1 MTALIPRK
9 ARASKPSVINQVAAL
24 QSVED
29 RRAIQETVFLV
40 GRPHLR
46 KSIRSAMF
54 EPLSKGIRKL
64 IW

>member
-9 ARASKPSVINQVAAL
+9 ASTSRPRVINQVAAL

-29 RRAIQETVFLV
+29 RRAMQETVFLA

-46 KSIRSAMF
+46 KSIRSAMS
-54 EPLSKGIRKL
+54 EPLSKSIRKL
-64 IW
+64 LW

>member
-9 ARASKPSVINQVAAL
+9 ASTSRPRVINQVAAL

-40 GRPHLR
+40 GRPQLR
-46 KSIRSAMF
+46 KSIRSAMS
-54 EPLSKGIRKL
+54 EPLSKSIRKL
-64 IW
+64 LW

>member
-9 ARASKPSVINQVAAL
+9 ARASRPRVIDQAAAL
-24 QSVED
+24 RSVED

-46 KSIRSAMF
+46 KSIRSAMS
-54 EPLSKGIRKL
+54 EPLSKSVRKL
-64 IW
+64 LW